1 MAEEQNFL
9 KPEQAEAIN
18 REGGNILVS
27 ASAGSG
33 KTFVMIKRLIRLITE
48 GKAKVDEILAAT
60 FTEAAAADMKEKLK
74 RALTEEA
81 AKGNK
86 TVASELN
93 KVATAD
99 ICTLHAF
106 CGRLIRTY
114 FFAAGVAPDYK
125 VADEAQA
132 DVLKNESMDETF
144 RALYK
149 AKDEKFLKFVDRY
162 RARRKDDALKAV
174 IRGIYDYCI
183 SETDPERLLNAYK
196 FNYTEEGATRFE
208 KSFGLRLKNAAAS
221 IGAEL
226 NKLKSE
232 CEKAGF
238 NAGANNCDAFIEII
252 SAVEEGGQ
260 PRAKSYSEAKDFPQ
274 ITRSCPAEGKVFL
287 KDRLKN
293 LKARIKS
300 LCEFAAAAEIDR
312 ESLKDLN
319 ESGETLSRLVLSF
332 KENYDK
338 TKRENNVLDFADLER
353 LALTALKDENV
364 RLSVRKKYKYVFVDE
379 YQDVNGVQE
388 EIISAITDGN
398 LFMVGDVKQSIYGF
412 RGCRA
417 EIFEGKQK
425 TVEEKGGAAISLNC
439 NFRSADNVID
449 FINRTFDF
457 CYVPEY
463 TGLDYRATA
472 RLKSGGIY
480 PAEYKGR
487 AALHHLVKVG
497 GKKTERPAPHVYDI
511 LGEAFKEE
519 EKEAASVSNLLAEII
534 DGELRKKYYDI
545 KTKTVQP
552 VHMRDIAILT
562 RAGDTAYVKGIVE
575 GLNGHGIRVVSGV
588 SQNVRDFPEIKTLI
602 NALKLIDC
610 FYQDAPLVGT
620 LLSVI
625 GGFTEEDLTEVA
637 LYYSEHGLYGGFS
650 AAFTYYAENADTP
663 LKTRFKAFKDYFDN
677 LRYLA
682 DFKGAKGI
690 LDKIISDSGYENYI
704 LAENDGDE
712 KIRRLYRFLAETQS
726 GDRLRTV
733 SEFLLRVETSPKA
746 FEFSGGGEEN
756 AVKVMTVHSSK
767 GLEYPVVIV
776 CGLEKPFSRKDE
788 SKPVLCDRDEG
799 FFALAFD
806 DKTRV
811 VSSTGY
817 REMLKAKMRET
828 QIKEEMRLFYV
839 ALTRAAYSLHLVFEK
854 TGDDRSGEFSV
865 PFTETACF
873 LDFVPKSIP
882 AAVHLPTEFGL
893 TGLTRRGRQV
903 LVAKPDEE
911 KAEQMKK
918 DFGFIYPFLS
928 STVLPLKNSVTAAA
942 KGLKEEAYPVYS
954 VFKEDGATDP
964 ERGTIAHKI
973 LELYDFG
980 GEFYGQIKSMQEKGY
995 LSAEQIAKVDVER
1008 LRKVIESDA
1017 LKDLKGKTLFREQ
1030 DFIVNIAAKKV
1041 FDTDSDEEVL
1051 LQGIIDLLVVS
1062 ENGAEI
1068 IDYKYSTLGAESLRQ
1083 KYSAQLN
1090 LYAYAVERSLKLK
1103 VVRKTLVNIF
1113 TGETAEIK

>member
-1 MAEEQNFL
+1 MAEEKDFL

-74 RALTEEA
+74 RALSEEA
-81 AKGNK
+81 AKGN
-86 TVASELN
+86 TLIASELS

-114 FFAAGVAPDYK
+114 FFVAGVAPDYK

-132 DVLKNESMDETF
+132 DVIKDESMEETF

-149 AKDEKFLKFVDRY
+149 EKDEKFLKFVDRY

-174 IRGIYDYCI
+174 IRGIYDYCT

-196 FNYTEEGATRFE
+196 SNYTEDGAKRFE
-208 KSFGLRLKNAAAS
+208 RSFDKKLKTELSFIKS
-221 IGAEL
+221 EL
-226 NKLKSE
+226 TELKSE
-232 CEKAGF
+232 CEAAGF
-238 NAGANNCDAFIEII
+238 TAGAENCDAFINIVCEVEADGIQ
-252 SAVEEGGQ
+252 SAKKFAE
-260 PRAKSYSEAKDFPQ
+260 PKALPQ
-274 ITRSCPAEGKVFL
+274 ITRSNPKESKAFL
-287 KDRLKN
+287 KDRVKD

-300 LCEFAAAAEIDR
+300 LCEFAAGTAIDR
-312 ESLKDLN
+312 ALLKELY
-319 ESGETLSRLVLSF
+319 ESGETLSRLVLLF

-338 TKRENNVLDFADLER
+338 NKREDNVLDFADLER
-353 LALTALKDENV
+353 LALTVLKDENV

-417 EIFEGKQK
+417 EIFEQKQK
-425 TVEEKGGAAISLNC
+425 TVEKDGGAAIGLNC

-449 FINRTFDF
+449 FINRVFDF
-457 CYVPEY
+457 CYVQEY
-463 TGLDYRATA
+463 TGLDYKSTA

-497 GKKTERPAPHVYDI
+497 GKKSERPAPHIYDV
-511 LGEAFKEE
+511 LDEAFKEE
-519 EKEAASVSNLLAEII
+519 EKEAASVSNLLSEII
-534 DGELRKKYYDI
+534 DAELLKEYYDI
-545 KTKTVQP
+545 KTKTVKR
-552 VHMRDIAILT
+552 VRMRDIAILT

-637 LYYSEHGLYGGFS
+637 LYYSERGLHGGFS
-650 AAFTYYAENADTP
+650 AAFTYYSENADTP
-663 LKTRFKAFKDYFDN
+663 LKTRLKAFKDYFDN

-690 LDKIISDSGYENYI
+690 LDKIIADCGYENYI

-712 KIRRLYRFLAETQS
+712 KIRRLYRFLSETQS

-746 FEFSGGGEEN
+746 FEFSGGGEDD

-799 FFALAFD
+799 FFAMAFD
-806 DKTRV
+806 DKTRT
-811 VSSTGY
+811 VSTTGY
-817 REMLKAKMRET
+817 REILKAKMRET

-854 TGDDRSGEFSV
+854 ATDDRANEFFV

-873 LDFVPKSIP
+873 LDFVPASLP
-882 AAVHLPTEFGL
+882 ATLTTPKEFGL
-893 TGLTRRGRQV
+893 TGLTRSGRQV
-903 LVAKPDEE
+903 LVAKADKLKTER
-911 KAEQMKK
+911 MKR
-918 DFGFIYPFLS
+918 DFGFVYPFKS
-928 STVLPLKNSVTAAA
+928 STVLPLKNSVTAAV
-942 KGLKEEAYPVYS
+942 KGLKDETYPVYS
-954 VFKEDGATDP
+954 IFKEDGTTDT
-964 ERGTIAHKI
+964 ERGTVAHKI
-973 LELYDFG
+973 LEHCDFNG
-980 GEFYGQIKSMQEKGY
+980 DFYGQLNDMQTKGIV
-995 LSAEQIAKVDVER
+995 SAEQVAKVDVER
-1008 LRKVIESDA
+1008 LRKVIESGVFRE
-1017 LKDLKGKTLFREQ
+1017 LNGKKLFREQ

-1051 LQGIIDLLVVS
+1051 LQGVIDLLAVS
-1062 ENGAEI
+1062 EDGAEI
-1068 IDYKYSTLGAESLRQ
+1068 IDYKYSSLAADSLKR

-1090 LYAYAVERSLKLK
+1090 LYAYAVERALGLK

-1113 TGETAEIK
+1113 TGETAEVD